1 MGMRIGKQVET
12 GRRAVVLFRK
22 RSMPYEVT
30 TNHGPRNTAIVVYP
44 TVRHP
49 KLSEIERVVMRYS
62 AASNG
67 SLKES
72 CKAEEAVRKANRTA
86 LANRAPQPLNA
97 GERTNPAGKPVSNA
111 ILLALPE
118 EEFDAIRPHLQFVS
132 LPQRLSLQ
140 EANQKLD
147 DAYFLNRGMVSL
159 VFTTQK
165 GESVEVGVVGNEGF
179 TPIPVTAGLRRS
191 PHRAVMQIGGEGFKI
206 NVSELATVL
215 ESSPALRSMLNRYA
229 AVHGLQVAQTA
240 GCNRLHDIE
249 QRLSR
254 WLLLAQDR
262 VDSGLLR
269 ITHDFLAMMLGTDR
283 PSVSLAAGGL
293 QKKRIIEYTRGSV
306 RILNRKKLE
315 SSACECYGI
324 IQQFTG
330 ELALR

>member
-1 MGMRIGKQVET
+1 
-12 GRRAVVLFRK
+12 VV
-22 RSMPYEVT
+22 
-30 TNHGPRNTAIVVYP
+30 
-44 TVRHP
+44 
-49 KLSEIERVVMRYS
+49 
-62 AASNG
+62 
-67 SLKES
+67 
-72 CKAEEAVRKANRTA
+72 
-86 LANRAPQPLNA
+86 
-97 GERTNPAGKPVSNA
+97 
-111 ILLALPE
+111 
-118 EEFDAIRPHLQFVS
+118 RPHLQFVA

-147 DAYFLNRGMVSL
+147 DVYFLNRGMVSL

-165 GESVEVGVVGNEGF
+165 GQSVEVGVVGNEGF
-179 TPIPVTAGLRRS
+179 TPIPVAAGLRRS
-191 PHRAVMQIGGEGFKI
+191 PHRAVMQIGGDGFK
-206 NVSELATVL
+206 VDVTELQSVL
-215 ESSPALRSMLNRYA
+215 DVSPALSSMLNRYA

-293 QKKRIIEYTRGSV
+293 QKKRIIEYSRGSV

-315 SSACECYGI
+315 NSACECYSI
-324 IQQFTG
+324 IQQFNG